1 MVNAMKHIDLADY
14 PRRDHFNLYLNMA
27 YPYAGVTVEVDVTD
41 LLALCKEK
49 KYSFYLMVLHAVALA
64 ADEVPEFRR
73 RIDHGGIEVGHEP
86 DERERLLADRPAKPS
101 TGLAPGKAGIVEY
114 DECPTSHIELK
125 PDGTYAYCALRH
137 HMPLKEFLQ
146 RAETARAA
154 ARENGSIE
162 EEDDVQ
168 SMYFVSTLPWLHYT
182 QLIQP
187 VACGE
192 DANPRFSWGKYQ
204 QNDKGRVMMPMSVL
218 VHHGLAD
225 GLHIARFYEAFDK
238 QAKMICEEAK

>member
-1 MVNAMKHIDLADY
+1 MKHIDLADY
-14 PRRDHFNLYLNMA
+14 PRRDHFKLYLNMA

-41 LLALCKEK
+41 LLALCKAK
-49 KYSFYLMVLHAVALA
+49 KVSFYLMVLHAVALA

-73 RIDHGGIEVGHEP
+73 RIDNG
-86 DERERLLADRPAKPS
+86 
-101 TGLAPGKAGIVEY
+101 GIVEY
-114 DECPTSHIELK
+114 EECPTSHIELK

-137 HMPLKEFLQ
+137 HMPLKEFLPK
-146 RAETARAA
+146 AETARVD

-162 EEDDVQ
+162 EEAEVQ

-192 DANPRFSWGKYQ
+192 DADPRFCWGKYKP
-204 QNDKGRVMMPMSVL
+204 NDKGRMVMPMSVL

-225 GLHIARFYEAFDK
+225 GVHIARFYDEFDK
-238 QAKMICEEAK
+238 QMKILCMEGA